1 MTKPGGSIKIVQV
14 VGNDIPKLM
23 SANKLVSTIKL
34 AGLVNVQSPKI
45 NDFATADEEKE
56 IRETLNIPVGSQCQI
71 AEIDCSVPNF
81 QAGSSKPLSFAQKI
95 KKPVAEKK
103 VWSLKDMDDDDVDL
117 IDEDDLL
124 EEVGNGMKITNFTQE
139 IRENYQHLHFFD
151 KSFVKAK
158 AKEVRFLKID
168 FTKKLSVR
176 VNFCGV
182 EQMQMLF
189 VKSIF

>member
-45 NDFATADEEKE
+45 TDFANADEEKE

-124 EEVGNGMKITNFTQE
+124 EEVGNGMKITNFTVHWKLGKNFQLSH
-139 IRENYQHLHFFD
+139 IFD

-158 AKEVRFLKID
+158 AKEVRF
-168 FTKKLSVR
+168 FR
-176 VNFCGV
+176 N
-182 EQMQMLF
+182 
-189 VKSIF
+189 